1 MAWIPRSVSHPTRA
15 SGRRINRPID
25 AEAAG
30 VSAEAC
36 SLAEYYQQRAAEY
49 DEVYDK
55 PERQDDLGRLRRLL
69 PPLVAGKRVLEI
81 AAGTGYWTEVLAATA
96 DAIMATDVNA
106 ETIAIATQRRYGRA
120 HVSMRTADAFRLD
133 GVPGE
138 FDVVFCGF
146 WWSHIPR
153 AGIPRFLAGVRARLG
168 ARTSLILV
176 DNRYVP
182 GSNHPITRTEP
193 DGDTYQQRR
202 LADGRGYEVLKNFP
216 SREQLAADLADVA
229 SEMTWTELEYFWL
242 ATCVLR

>member
-1 MAWIPRSVSHPTRA
+1 VSRPTPVWA
-15 SGRRINRPID
+15 RRINRRVD
-25 AEAAG
+25 AAAAP

-49 DEVYDK
+49 DQVYDK
-55 PERQDDLGRLRRLL
+55 PERQDDLARLRRVL
-69 PPLVAGKRVLEI
+69 PSLVAGKRVLEI
-81 AAGTGYWTEVLAATA
+81 AAGTGYWTQVLAATA

-106 ETIAIATQRRYGRA
+106 ETIAIATQRQYGRA
-120 HVSMRTADAFRLD
+120 QVSMRTADAFGLA

-146 WWSHIPR
+146 WWSHIAR
-153 AGIPRFLAGVRARLG
+153 ADIPRFLAGMRARVG
-168 ARTSLILV
+168 AGTGLILV

-182 GSNHPITRTEP
+182 GSNHPITRTGP

-202 LADGRGYEVLKNFP
+202 LSDGRSYEVLKNFP
-216 SREQLAADLADVA
+216 SREQVAADLADVA

-242 ATCVLR
+242 ASCVLG